1 MNLKILKM
9 KKTKMVSKVIDHNR
23 KDEINVF

>member
-1 MNLKILKM
+1 MNLKKLEM
-9 KKTKMVSKVIDHNR
+9 TKTKMVSKVIDHNR